1 MLSSPINDEVAAF
14 QRRDPRGASAASG
27 AIPLGSDPSFP
38 HAVGAAA
45 ASVWGD
51 ETEIAAAAVALASRR
66 ISKPSDPKTTAR
78 PASELLADAGQTVTP
93 EGLGADEA
101 LRIFEDVMAPATRAQ
116 DDPYNLAYIPA
127 SPTRAALA
135 FDAVVSS
142 YNIFAGSWESGAGAV
157 FAENQAL
164 AWLVQLL
171 SWPETAGG
179 CFVPGGTIGNLS
191 ALLTARQFA
200 RNQLGRHP
208 VGQWRLACT
217 ADAHSSVRAA
227 ASVLDAEV
235 LVVPE
240 NDHGQLTGDTLRT
253 ALIQSHD
260 VFAVVAS
267 AGTTN
272 AGIVDDLASVA
283 EVCERFGVWMHVDG
297 AYGGAALAAPSVR
310 GLFNGIERA
319 DSFIVDPHKWLF
331 ATYDCCALLYRQP
344 ELARAAHAQR
354 AGYLDA
360 IDREV
365 WNPWDYGVHLTRR
378 ARGLPFWFSLATHG
392 TNRYIAAIEQTL
404 ATARVVADGIQ
415 SIPQLRLLLKPTL
428 SVVVFDRPGW
438 DDAAYRRWSRRL
450 ALEGRILCVPTQ
462 WKGRTVLRLAFVN
475 PATEADHVLEVLAET
490 TADPTGSA

>member
-1 MLSSPINDEVAAF
+1 VTTSS
-14 QRRDPRGASAASG
+14 
-27 AIPLGSDPSFP
+27 AIGSDAALP

-78 PASELLADAGQTVTP
+78 PGSELLADAGLTITP

-101 LRIFEDVMAPATRAQ
+101 LRIFEDVIAPATRAQ
-116 DDPYNLAYIPA
+116 DDPMNLAYIPA
-127 SPTRAALA
+127 APTRAALA

-142 YNIFAGSWESGAGAV
+142 YNIFAGTWESGAGAV

-164 AWLVQLL
+164 AWLVELL

-179 CFVPGGTIGNLS
+179 CFISGGTTGNLS
-191 ALLTARQFA
+191 ALVTARQFA

-208 VGQWRLACT
+208 AGQWRLACT
-217 ADAHSSVRAA
+217 AQAHSSVLAA
-227 ASVLDAEV
+227 AAVLDAEV
-235 LVVPE
+235 VTVPE
-240 NDHGQLTGDTLRT
+240 NDHGQLTGEAPRA
-253 ALIQSHD
+253 ALINSQD

-272 AGIVDDLASVA
+272 AGIVDDLAGIA
-283 EVCERFGVWMHVDG
+283 AVCERFGVWMHVDG

-310 GLFNGIERA
+310 HLFNGIERG

-392 TNRYIAAIEQTL
+392 TDRYTTAIEQTL
-404 ATARVVADGIQ
+404 ATARAVADGIRD
-415 SIPQLRLLLKPTL
+415 IPQLSLLVKPTL
-428 SVVVFDRPGW
+428 SVVLFERPGW
-438 DDAAYRRWSRRL
+438 DDVAYARWSRRL
-450 ALEGRILCVPTQ
+450 ALEGRILCIPTQ
-462 WKGRTVLRLAFVN
+462 WRGRTALRLAFVN

>member
-1 MLSSPINDEVAAF
+1 MFGEAGAGRVTTSS
-14 QRRDPRGASAASG
+14 
-27 AIPLGSDPSFP
+27 AIGSDA
-38 HAVGAAA
+38 AVGAAA

-78 PASELLADAGQTVTP
+78 PASELLADAGQTITP
-93 EGLGADEA
+93 DGLGADEA
-101 LRIFEDVMAPATRAQ
+101 LRIFEDVIAPATRAQ
-116 DDPYNLAYIPA
+116 DDPMNLAYIA
-127 SPTRAALA
+127 AAPTRAALA

-142 YNIFAGSWESGAGAV
+142 YNIFAGSWESGSGAI

-164 AWLVQLL
+164 AWLVDLL
-171 SWPETAGG
+171 GWPKTAGG
-179 CFVPGGTIGNLS
+179 CFVPGGTAGNLS
-191 ALLTARQFA
+191 ALVAARQFA
-200 RNQLGRHP
+200 RNQLGKHP
-208 VGQWRLACT
+208 AGQWRLACT
-217 ADAHSSVRAA
+217 TQAHSSVQAA

-235 LVVPE
+235 VIVPE
-240 NDHGQLTGDTLRT
+240 NDQGQLTGEALRS
-253 ALIQSHD
+253 ALINSHD

-272 AGIVDDLASVA
+272 AGIIDDLASVA
-283 EVCERFGVWMHVDG
+283 DVCERFGVWMHVDG

-310 GLFNGIERA
+310 QLFTGIERA
-319 DSFIVDPHKWLF
+319 GSFIVDPHKWLF

-344 ELARAAHAQR
+344 ELARAAHSQH

-392 TNRYIAAIEQTL
+392 TNRYTAAIEQTL
-404 ATARVVADGIQ
+404 ATARVVAQGIQ
-415 SIPQLRLLLKPTL
+415 SIPQLRLIVKPTL
-428 SVVVFDRPGW
+428 SVVLFDRPGW

-450 ALEGRILCVPTQ
+450 ALEGRILCIPTV
-462 WKGRTVLRLAFVN
+462 WKGRTALRLAFVN

-490 TADPTGSA
+490 TVDPKGNA

>member
-1 MLSSPINDEVAAF
+1 VTTSSI
-14 QRRDPRGASAASG
+14 
-27 AIPLGSDPSFP
+27 GSDAAVPQ
-38 HAVGAAA
+38 AVGAAA

-51 ETEIAAAAVALASRR
+51 ETTIAAAAVALASRR

-101 LRIFEDVMAPATRAQ
+101 LRIFEDVFAPATRAQ
-116 DDPYNLAYIPA
+116 DDPMNLAYVPA
-127 SPTRAALA
+127 APTRAALA

-142 YNIFAGSWESGAGAV
+142 YNIFAGTWESGAGAV

-164 AWLVQLL
+164 AWLAELL
-171 SWPETAGG
+171 SWPKTAGG
-179 CFVPGGTIGNLS
+179 CFVAGGTTGNLS
-191 ALLTARQFA
+191 ALVTARQFA

-217 ADAHSSVRAA
+217 PQAHSSVLAA

-235 LVVPE
+235 VVVPE
-240 NDHGQLTGDTLRT
+240 NKQGQMTGEALQATLMKSR
-253 ALIQSHD
+253 D

-272 AGIVDDLASVA
+272 AGVIDDLADVA
-283 EVCERFGVWMHVDG
+283 NICERFGAWFHVDG

-310 GLFNGIERA
+310 NLFNGIERA

-344 ELARAAHAQR
+344 ELARAAHAQK

-392 TNRYIAAIEQTL
+392 TNRYAAAIEQTL
-404 ATARVVADGIQ
+404 ATARAVAQGIQ
-415 SIPQLRLLLKPTL
+415 AIPQLSLLAEPTL
-428 SVVVFDRPGW
+428 SVVLFERPGW
-438 DDAAYRRWSRRL
+438 DDLTYRRWSRRL
-450 ALEGRILCVPTQ
+450 ALEGRILCIPTL
-462 WKGRTVLRLAFVN
+462 WRGRTALRLAFVN
-475 PATEADHVLEVLAET
+475 PATEADRVLEVLAET
-490 TADPTGSA
+490 TQDPDPS

>member
-1 MLSSPINDEVAAF
+1 M
-14 QRRDPRGASAASG
+14 
-27 AIPLGSDPSFP
+27 
-38 HAVGAAA
+38 
-45 ASVWGD
+45 
-51 ETEIAAAAVALASRR
+51 
-66 ISKPSDPKTTAR
+66 
-78 PASELLADAGQTVTP
+78 
-93 EGLGADEA
+93 
-101 LRIFEDVMAPATRAQ
+101 
-116 DDPYNLAYIPA
+116 NLAYIPA
-127 SPTRAALA
+127 APTRAALA

-142 YNIFAGSWESGAGAV
+142 YNIFAGSWESGAGAI

-164 AWLVQLL
+164 AWLVELL
-171 SWPETAGG
+171 DWPKTAGG
-179 CFVPGGTIGNLS
+179 CFVSGGTTGNLS
-191 ALLTARQFA
+191 ALVAARQFA

-217 ADAHSSVRAA
+217 TQAHSSVQTA

-235 LVVPE
+235 VIVPE
-240 NDHGQLTGDTLRT
+240 NDQGQLTGSALRS
-253 ALIQSHD
+253 ALVKSHD

-272 AGIVDDLASVA
+272 AGIIDDLAGVA
-283 EVCERFGVWMHVDG
+283 DVCEQFGAWMHVDG

-310 GLFNGIERA
+310 DRFNGIERA

-392 TNRYIAAIEQTL
+392 TKRYTAAIEQTL
-404 ATARVVADGIQ
+404 ATARAVAEGIRT
-415 SIPQLRLLLKPTL
+415 IPQLSLLREPTL
-428 SVVVFDRPGW
+428 SVVLFERPGW
-438 DDAAYRRWSRRL
+438 DDAAYNRWSRRL
-450 ALEGRILCVPTQ
+450 ALEGRILCIPTKWRGQ
-462 WKGRTVLRLAFVN
+462 TALRLAFVN
-475 PATEADHVLEVLAET
+475 ASTEADHVLEVLAET
-490 TADPTGSA
+490 TVDPTGSA

>member
-1 MLSSPINDEVAAF
+1 VTTSSI
-14 QRRDPRGASAASG
+14 
-27 AIPLGSDPSFP
+27 GSDAAVPQ
-38 HAVGAAA
+38 AVGAAA

-51 ETEIAAAAVALASRR
+51 ETTIAAAAVALASRR

-101 LRIFEDVMAPATRAQ
+101 LRIFEDVFAPATRAQ
-116 DDPYNLAYIPA
+116 DDPMNLAYVPA
-127 SPTRAALA
+127 APTRAALA

-142 YNIFAGSWESGAGAV
+142 YNIFAGTWESGAGAV

-164 AWLVQLL
+164 AWLVELL
-171 SWPETAGG
+171 SWPKTAGG
-179 CFVPGGTIGNLS
+179 CFVAGGTTGNLS
-191 ALLTARQFA
+191 ALVTARQFA

-217 ADAHSSVRAA
+217 PQAHSSVLAA

-235 LVVPE
+235 VVVPE
-240 NDHGQLTGDTLRT
+240 NKQGQMTGEALRATLVK
-253 ALIQSHD
+253 SGD

-272 AGIVDDLASVA
+272 AGVIDDLADVA
-283 EVCERFGVWMHVDG
+283 NICERFGAWFHVDG

-310 GLFNGIERA
+310 NLFNGIERA

-344 ELARAAHAQR
+344 ELARAAHAQK

-392 TNRYIAAIEQTL
+392 TNRYAAAIEQTL
-404 ATARVVADGIQ
+404 ATARAVAQGIQ
-415 SIPQLRLLLKPTL
+415 AIPQLSLLAEPTL
-428 SVVVFDRPGW
+428 SVVLFERPGW
-438 DDAAYRRWSRRL
+438 DDLTYRRWSRRL
-450 ALEGRILCVPTQ
+450 ALEGRILCIPTL
-462 WKGRTVLRLAFVN
+462 WRGRTALRLAFVN
-475 PATEADHVLEVLAET
+475 PATEADRVLEVLAET
-490 TADPTGSA
+490 TQDPDPS

>member
-1 MLSSPINDEVAAF
+1 MTTSSI
-14 QRRDPRGASAASG
+14 
-27 AIPLGSDPSFP
+27 GSDAAVPQ
-38 HAVGAAA
+38 AVGAAA

-51 ETEIAAAAVALASRR
+51 ETTIAAAAVALASRR

-101 LRIFEDVMAPATRAQ
+101 LRIFEDVFAPATRAQ
-116 DDPYNLAYIPA
+116 DDPMNLAYVPA
-127 SPTRAALA
+127 APTRAALA

-142 YNIFAGSWESGAGAV
+142 YNIFAGTWESGAGAV

-164 AWLVQLL
+164 AWLVELL
-171 SWPETAGG
+171 SWPKTAGG
-179 CFVPGGTIGNLS
+179 CFVAGGTTGNLS
-191 ALLTARQFA
+191 ALVTARQFA

-217 ADAHSSVRAA
+217 PQAHSSVLAA

-235 LVVPE
+235 VVVPE
-240 NDHGQLTGDTLRT
+240 NKQGQMTGEALRATLMKSR
-253 ALIQSHD
+253 D

-272 AGIVDDLASVA
+272 GGVIDDLAGVA
-283 EVCERFGVWMHVDG
+283 NICERFGAWFHVDG

-310 GLFNGIERA
+310 NLFNGIERA

-344 ELARAAHAQR
+344 ELARAAHAQK

-392 TNRYIAAIEQTL
+392 TNRYAAAIEQTL
-404 ATARVVADGIQ
+404 ATARAVAQGIQ
-415 SIPQLRLLLKPTL
+415 AIPQLSLLAEPTL
-428 SVVVFDRPGW
+428 SVVLFERPGW
-438 DDAAYRRWSRRL
+438 DDLTYRRWSRRL
-450 ALEGRILCVPTQ
+450 ALEGRILCIPTL
-462 WKGRTVLRLAFVN
+462 WRGRTALRLAFVN
-475 PATEADHVLEVLAET
+475 PATEADRVLEVLAET
-490 TADPTGSA
+490 TQDPDPS

>member
-1 MLSSPINDEVAAF
+1 MTTSSI
-14 QRRDPRGASAASG
+14 
-27 AIPLGSDPSFP
+27 GSDAAVPP
-38 HAVGAAA
+38 AVGAAA

-51 ETEIAAAAVALASRR
+51 ETTIAAAAVALAGRR

-101 LRIFEDVMAPATRAQ
+101 LRIFEDVFAPATRAQ
-116 DDPYNLAYIPA
+116 DDPMNLAYVPA
-127 SPTRAALA
+127 APTRAALA

-142 YNIFAGSWESGAGAV
+142 YNIFAGTWESGAGAV

-164 AWLVQLL
+164 AWLVELL
-171 SWPETAGG
+171 SWPKTAGG
-179 CFVPGGTIGNLS
+179 CFVAGGTTGNLS
-191 ALLTARQFA
+191 ALVTARQFA

-217 ADAHSSVRAA
+217 PQAHSSVLAA

-235 LVVPE
+235 VVVPE
-240 NDHGQLTGDTLRT
+240 NKQGQMTGEALRATLMKSR
-253 ALIQSHD
+253 D

-272 AGIVDDLASVA
+272 AGVIDDLADVA
-283 EVCERFGVWMHVDG
+283 NICERFGAWFHVDG
-297 AYGGAALAAPSVR
+297 AYGGAALTAPSVR
-310 GLFNGIERA
+310 NLFNGIERA

-344 ELARAAHAQR
+344 ELARAAHAQK

-392 TNRYIAAIEQTL
+392 TNRYAAAIEQTL
-404 ATARVVADGIQ
+404 ATARAVAQGIQ
-415 SIPQLRLLLKPTL
+415 AIPQLSLLAEPTL
-428 SVVVFDRPGW
+428 SVVLFERPGW
-438 DDAAYRRWSRRL
+438 DDLTYRRWSRRL
-450 ALEGRILCVPTQ
+450 ALEGRILCIPTL
-462 WKGRTVLRLAFVN
+462 WRGRTALRLAFVN
-475 PATEADHVLEVLAET
+475 PATEADRVLEVLAET
-490 TADPTGSA
+490 TQDPDPS

>member
-1 MLSSPINDEVAAF
+1 
-14 QRRDPRGASAASG
+14 
-27 AIPLGSDPSFP
+27 
-38 HAVGAAA
+38 VGAAA

-51 ETEIAAAAVALASRR
+51 ETTIAAAAVALAGRR

-101 LRIFEDVMAPATRAQ
+101 LRIFEDVFAPATRAQ
-116 DDPYNLAYIPA
+116 DDPMNLAYVPA
-127 SPTRAALA
+127 APTRAALA

-142 YNIFAGSWESGAGAV
+142 YNIFAGTWESGAGAV

-164 AWLVQLL
+164 AWLVELL
-171 SWPETAGG
+171 SWPKTAGG
-179 CFVPGGTIGNLS
+179 CFVAGGTTGNLS
-191 ALLTARQFA
+191 ALVTARQFA

-217 ADAHSSVRAA
+217 PQAHSSVLAA

-235 LVVPE
+235 VVVPE
-240 NDHGQLTGDTLRT
+240 NKQGQMTGEALRATLMKSR
-253 ALIQSHD
+253 D

-272 AGIVDDLASVA
+272 GGVIDDLAGVA
-283 EVCERFGVWMHVDG
+283 NICERFGAWFHVDG
-297 AYGGAALAAPSVR
+297 AYGGAALTAPSVR
-310 GLFNGIERA
+310 NLFNGIERA

-344 ELARAAHAQR
+344 ELARAAHAQK

-392 TNRYIAAIEQTL
+392 TNRYAAAIEQTL
-404 ATARVVADGIQ
+404 ATARAVAQGIQ
-415 SIPQLRLLLKPTL
+415 AIPQLSLLAEPTL
-428 SVVVFDRPGW
+428 SVVLFERPGW
-438 DDAAYRRWSRRL
+438 DDLTYRRWSRRL
-450 ALEGRILCVPTQ
+450 ALEGRILCIPTL
-462 WKGRTVLRLAFVN
+462 WRGRTALRLAFVN
-475 PATEADHVLEVLAET
+475 PATEADRVLEVLAET
-490 TADPTGSA
+490 TQDPDPS

>member
-1 MLSSPINDEVAAF
+1 VTTSSI
-14 QRRDPRGASAASG
+14 
-27 AIPLGSDPSFP
+27 GSDAAVPQ
-38 HAVGAAA
+38 AVGAAA

-51 ETEIAAAAVALASRR
+51 ETTIAAAAVALASRR

-101 LRIFEDVMAPATRAQ
+101 LRIFEDVFAPATRAQ
-116 DDPYNLAYIPA
+116 DDPMNLAYVPA
-127 SPTRAALA
+127 APTRAALA

-142 YNIFAGSWESGAGAV
+142 YNIFAGTWESGAGAV

-164 AWLVQLL
+164 AWLAELL
-171 SWPETAGG
+171 SWPKTAGG
-179 CFVPGGTIGNLS
+179 CFVAGGTTGNLS
-191 ALLTARQFA
+191 ALVTARQFA

-217 ADAHSSVRAA
+217 PQAHSSVLAA
-227 ASVLDAEV
+227 AAVLDAEV
-235 LVVPE
+235 VVVPE
-240 NDHGQLTGDTLRT
+240 NKQGQMTGEALRATLVK
-253 ALIQSHD
+253 SGD

-272 AGIVDDLASVA
+272 AGVIDDLADVA
-283 EVCERFGVWMHVDG
+283 NICERFGAWFHVDG

-310 GLFNGIERA
+310 NLFNGIERA

-344 ELARAAHAQR
+344 ELARAAHAQK

-392 TNRYIAAIEQTL
+392 TNRYAAAIEQTL
-404 ATARVVADGIQ
+404 ATARAVAQGIQ
-415 SIPQLRLLLKPTL
+415 AIPQLSLLAEPTL
-428 SVVVFDRPGW
+428 SVVLFERPGW
-438 DDAAYRRWSRRL
+438 DDLTYRRWSRRL
-450 ALEGRILCVPTQ
+450 ALEGRILCIPTL
-462 WKGRTVLRLAFVN
+462 WRGRTALRLAFVN
-475 PATEADHVLEVLAET
+475 PATEADRVLEVLAET
-490 TADPTGSA
+490 TQDPDPS

>member
-1 MLSSPINDEVAAF
+1 MTTSSI
-14 QRRDPRGASAASG
+14 
-27 AIPLGSDPSFP
+27 GSDAAVPQ
-38 HAVGAAA
+38 AVGAAA

-51 ETEIAAAAVALASRR
+51 ETTIATAAVALAGRR

-101 LRIFEDVMAPATRAQ
+101 LRIFEDVFAPATRAQ
-116 DDPYNLAYIPA
+116 DDPMNLAYVPA
-127 SPTRAALA
+127 APTRAALA

-142 YNIFAGSWESGAGAV
+142 YNIFAGTWESGAGAV

-164 AWLVQLL
+164 AWLAELL
-171 SWPETAGG
+171 SWPKTAGG
-179 CFVPGGTIGNLS
+179 CFVAGGTTGNLS
-191 ALLTARQFA
+191 ALVTARQFA

-217 ADAHSSVRAA
+217 PQAHSSVLAA

-235 LVVPE
+235 VVVPE
-240 NDHGQLTGDTLRT
+240 NKQGQMTGEALRATLMKSR
-253 ALIQSHD
+253 D

-272 AGIVDDLASVA
+272 GGVIDDLAGVA
-283 EVCERFGVWMHVDG
+283 NICERFGAWFHVDG

-310 GLFNGIERA
+310 NLFNGIERA

-344 ELARAAHAQR
+344 ELARAAHAQK

-392 TNRYIAAIEQTL
+392 TNRYAAAIEQTL
-404 ATARVVADGIQ
+404 ATARAVAQGIQ
-415 SIPQLRLLLKPTL
+415 AIPQLSLLAEPTL
-428 SVVVFDRPGW
+428 SVVLFERPGW
-438 DDAAYRRWSRRL
+438 DDLTYRRWSRRL
-450 ALEGRILCVPTQ
+450 ALEGRILCIPTL
-462 WKGRTVLRLAFVN
+462 WRGRTALRLAFVN
-475 PATEADHVLEVLAET
+475 PATEADRVLEVLAET
-490 TADPTGSA
+490 TQDPDPS

>member
-1 MLSSPINDEVAAF
+1 MTTSS
-14 QRRDPRGASAASG
+14 
-27 AIPLGSDPSFP
+27 AIGSDPSLP

-66 ISKPSDPKTTAR
+66 ISKASDPKTTAR
-78 PASELLADAGQTVTP
+78 PASELLADAGQTITP

-101 LRIFEDVMAPATRAQ
+101 LRIFEDVIAPATRAQ
-116 DDPYNLAYIPA
+116 DDPMNLAYIPA
-127 SPTRAALA
+127 APTRAALA

-142 YNIFAGSWESGAGAV
+142 YNIFAGTWESGAGAV

-164 AWLVQLL
+164 AWLVELL
-171 SWPETAGG
+171 DWPKTAGG
-179 CFVPGGTIGNLS
+179 CFISGGTTGNLS
-191 ALLTARQFA
+191 ALVTARQFA
-200 RNQLGRHP
+200 RNQRGRHP
-208 VGQWRLACT
+208 AGQWRLACT
-217 ADAHSSVRAA
+217 AQAHSSVLAA
-227 ASVLDAEV
+227 AAVLDAEV
-235 LVVPE
+235 VIVPE
-240 NDHGQLTGDTLRT
+240 NDHGQLTGEALRT
-253 ALIQSHD
+253 ALINSQD

-272 AGIVDDLASVA
+272 AGIVDDLAGIA
-283 EVCERFGVWMHVDG
+283 AACERFGVWMHVDG

-310 GLFNGIERA
+310 HLFNGIERA

-331 ATYDCCALLYRQP
+331 STYDCCALLYRQP

-354 AGYLDA
+354 AGYLDS

-392 TNRYIAAIEQTL
+392 TQRYAKAIEETL
-404 ATARVVADGIQ
+404 ATTRAVADGIRA
-415 SIPQLRLLLKPTL
+415 IPQLSLLVKPTL
-428 SVVVFDRPGW
+428 SVVLFERPGW
-438 DDAAYRRWSRRL
+438 DDAAYARWSRRL
-450 ALEGRILCVPTQ
+450 ALEGRILCIPTQ
-462 WKGRTVLRLAFVN
+462 WQGRTVLRLAFVN

-490 TADPTGSA
+490 TADPTGSAEISFAP